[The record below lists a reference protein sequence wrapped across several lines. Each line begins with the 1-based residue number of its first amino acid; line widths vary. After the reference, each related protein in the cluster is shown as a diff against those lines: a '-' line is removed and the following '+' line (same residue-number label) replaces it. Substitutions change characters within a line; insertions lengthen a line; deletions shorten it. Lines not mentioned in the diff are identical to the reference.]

1 MGRPA
6 CHLHNIF
13 IRADSSLYGSQ
24 SRAAVEPEVQEEK
37 QAFILGT
44 KDRQGIQ
51 I

>member
-44 KDRQGIQ
+44 KDGQGIQ